1 MLWGLLLFLCA
12 GGQLTRHHLPG
23 KLLNDT
29 PPFFFSFPQLTPP
42 QAPLVTLHAAVCV
55 CVCIHKLCMHVL
67 GHLSMWGPLWA
78 LNLSRLDIVC
88 SLHFERQFERF
99 GLSQAVSHYS
109 WWFMLSLGMNSR
121 NACVFDP
128 CQNQG
133 DKKEKEKDVGANS
146 FRRVSRTLLNQL
158 TDRWFSSLLHSAGP
172 LTRSA
177 PVNHRTLPF
186 PQYTCPPLFSPHP
199 SPHPHPPFL
208 SKQTLP
214 ASFTYSSC

>member
-29 PPFFFSFPQLTPP
+29 PPPFFFFFSSANPTSGPFGYITCC
-42 QAPLVTLHAAVCV
+42 CV
-55 CVCIHKLCMHVL
+55 VCIHKLCMHVL
-67 GHLSMWGPLWA
+67 GHLSMWGALWA
-78 LNLSRLDIVC
+78 LNLSGGDIMC

-99 GLSQAVSHYS
+99 GLSQAISHYS
-109 WWFMLSLGMNSR
+109 WWFMLDLGMNYR
-121 NACVFDP
+121 NACVFDHR
-128 CQNQG
+128 QNQR
-133 DKKEKEKDVGANS
+133 DKKEKEKHVRANS
-146 FRRVSRTLLNQL
+146 FRRVSCTLFNQL
-158 TDRWFSSLLHSAGP
+158 TDRWFSSLLDSAGP

-186 PQYTCPPLFSPHP
+186 PQYTCPPLFSPSP

-208 SKQTLP
+208 SKQTN
-214 ASFTYSSC
+214 SSSLIHI